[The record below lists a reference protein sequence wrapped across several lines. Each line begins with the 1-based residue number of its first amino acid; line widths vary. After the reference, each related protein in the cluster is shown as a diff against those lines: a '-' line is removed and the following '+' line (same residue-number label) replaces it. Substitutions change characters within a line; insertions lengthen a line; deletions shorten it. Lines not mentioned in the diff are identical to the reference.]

1 MVSVNPPTTSRPP
14 LRPGDRVTITG
25 AGHPR
30 RGQSGVIAG
39 EFRPD
44 LDLKWRVALD
54 GAYEGE
60 CGAAEKD
67 LRRA

>member
-1 MVSVNPPTTSRPP
+1 MTVMSETARRAA
-14 LRPGDRVTITG
+14 LKPGDRVTITG
-25 AGHPR
+25 SGHPR
-30 RGQSGVIAG
+30 LGQSGVIAG

-60 CGAAEKD
+60 CGASEKD
-67 LRRA
+67 LRPA